1 METVAFS
8 AVERKEL
15 KKSAT
20 RRLRKEGMIP
30 GIVYGYV
37 GEIPIAVNAHDFRS
51 KFHRISENTIIN
63 LQVGDKTY
71 DVLIKDYQTNIMKGT
86 IEHLDFYALR
96 SDKPVRTRIPL
107 HLVGSSK
114 GVREGGILEVQ
125 LHELEVECLPKD
137 LQNQITVDI
146 TNLESGHALHVKDL
160 KIPSGIKVLSL
171 PDQVVVSVVHARAEV
186 AAQPAAEAAASTP
199 AAEAAAPTPEGA
211 KPTAASKPAAEKK

>member
-30 GIVYGYV
+30 GIIYGYV
-37 GEIPIAVNAHDFRS
+37 GTIPIAVNAHDFRS

-63 LQVGDKTY
+63 LKVGDKVY
-71 DVLIKDYQTNIMKGT
+71 DVLIKDYQTNIMKDT
-86 IEHLDFYALR
+86 IEHLDFYALQ
-96 SDKPVRTRIPL
+96 SDKPVRTRIPV
-107 HLVGSSK
+107 HFVGSAK

-137 LQNQITVDI
+137 LQNQIPVDI
-146 TNLESGHALHVKDL
+146 SHLEIGHAIHVKDL
-160 KIPSGIKVLSL
+160 KVPAGIKVLSL
-171 PDQVVVSVVHARAEV
+171 PDQVVVSIVHARAEV
-186 AAQPAAEAAASTP
+186 AAQPAAEAAAPT
-199 AAEAAAPTPEGA
+199 AAEAAGTTPEGA
-211 KPTAASKPAAEKK
+211 KPTEAPKSATEKK